1 MRSKFFFWKRN
12 SVLHISELQLR
23 LKCVK
28 AHLHYQEVIIYLN
41 ASLKSTRHSVVL
53 VWEDRFPSCAVG
65 SVVFCFFFFLIS
77 REPFSL
83 RGQQRV
89 KGLGVS
95 PLAMID
101 RHSAGVDHP
110 VH

>member
-23 LKCVK
+23 LKRVK

-65 SVVFCFFFFLIS
+65 SVFVFFFFLN
-77 REPFSL
+77 FSQAL
-83 RGQQRV
+83 LPAWPAKSEGIRGLSTGR
-89 KGLGVS
+89 
-95 PLAMID
+95 D
-101 RHSAGVDHP
+101 
-110 VH
+110 